1 MIDNYIYYELY
12 ISYKIRLEVSSHS
25 LFMICVEYK
34 FKAVLDDRY
43 NQNFHNDI
51 SVYHFMDFIDILD
64 ILKVTREKNNREMN

>member
-43 NQNFHNDI
+43 N
-51 SVYHFMDFIDILD
+51 
-64 ILKVTREKNNREMN
+64 